1 MPRVGRPDRTHRA
14 GSHQAQERDGGFR
27 PPPRRSIDADALAL
41 REDGRSFAAIA
52 QALGLKR
59 ATDARQ
65 AFIRGLR
72 SRPEHERK
80 LIVARELER
89 LDVLEARVRT
99 RDAQDPDKLK
109 RRLVAL
115 AALREG
121 LD

>member
-1 MPRVGRPDRTHRA
+1 MPRAGRPDRARR
-14 GSHQAQERDGGFR
+14 GGPQSAQERDGGFR
-27 PPPRRSIDADALAL
+27 PPPRRSTDADALAL
-41 REDGRSFAAIA
+41 REEGRSFAAIA

-65 AFIRGLR
+65 AFLRGLR
-72 SRPEHERK
+72 SRPEQERK
-80 LIVARELER
+80 LIAARELER
-89 LDVLEARVRT
+89 LDLLETRVRT
-99 RDAQDPDKLK
+99 RDAEDPEKLE

>member
-1 MPRVGRPDRTHRA
+1 LPRAGRPDRAHRD
-14 GSHQAQERDGGFR
+14 GPRPAQERDAGYR
-27 PPPRRSIDADALAL
+27 PPSRRNIDADALAL
-41 REDGRSFAAIA
+41 REGGRSFAGIA

-65 AFIRGLR
+65 AFLRGLR

-80 LIVARELER
+80 LITARELER
-89 LDVLEARVRT
+89 LDLLEARVRS
-99 RDAQDPDKLK
+99 RDAQDPEKLA